1 MRKPHR
7 TKPRRSAGSI
17 AGNVFLTQQNDI
29 NDVQT
34 LLRNMLSHARIY
46 AIPSKNSISIHGSPE
61 DVALA
66 RKIIAEFDHPRMVYR
81 ITYTFTDKD
90 SDKQAGTQT
99 IALVAASGEKT
110 QSHAPPK
117 AARDGC
123 RASSSTSPNPA
134 KQICFFIGNA
144 ISLFRVRRRE
154 TATVNLSSTALSKT

>member
-1 MRKPHR
+1 MRNPAQR
-7 TKPRRSAGSI
+7 LP
-17 AGNVFLTQQNDI
+17 NVFLTNLTQQNEL

-110 QSHAPPK
+110 TLKQ
-117 AARDGC
+117 AAGSP
-123 RASSSTSPNPA
+123 SSPEA
-134 KQICFFIGNA
+134 M
-144 ISLFRVRRRE
+144 
-154 TATVNLSSTALSKT
+154 TATTPRQTRRCSIRTWACLSKLPWRATEMC